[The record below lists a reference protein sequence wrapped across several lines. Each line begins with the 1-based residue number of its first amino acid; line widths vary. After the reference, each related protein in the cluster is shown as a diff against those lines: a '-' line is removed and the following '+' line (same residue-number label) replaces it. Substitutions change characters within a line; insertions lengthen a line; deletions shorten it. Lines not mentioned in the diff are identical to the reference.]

1 MSLSF
6 CRSCLFN
13 EESSS
18 LWFIVWKGSWFWLF
32 THFGAIK
39 SPRQSRG
46 FFIPPKC
53 VKSQNQLPFYTMKI
67 NLIITSNEIP
77 IQYYDHEIQYRK
89 ETLNYIGRKQWV
101 LCFRGLLLRNQI
113 FIACAAD
120 KYRKKKTS
128 NMIICVAQFCT
139 ILHDNGKCKKTCS
152 WFVFA

>member
-1 MSLSF
+1 
-6 CRSCLFN
+6 
-13 EESSS
+13 
-18 LWFIVWKGSWFWLF
+18 
-32 THFGAIK
+32 
-39 SPRQSRG
+39 
-46 FFIPPKC
+46 
-53 VKSQNQLPFYTMKI
+53 MKI

-139 ILHDNGKCKKTCS
+139 TTGNVKRLAADLSSHSLQFSAKIALQASCHQ
-152 WFVFA
+152 